1 MKKVAIVLTTII
13 LIILIPLVLAYLLK
27 EKDTVDDSHVQTNST
42 QQTSTVLLSKLDSPV
57 PAPAFNLPD
66 MDGEKHTLNSYKG
79 KPVIINFW
87 ATWCPPC
94 RAELPAMNRGW
105 AKIKDEGIAMIAVN
119 VGENEDTIFEFMGDH
134 PIDFT
139 VLLDESSETTNKWP
153 IKGLPTTFIL
163 DKEGNLV
170 YRAVGG
176 REWDSDELLNV
187 ARELK

>member
-1 MKKVAIVLTTII
+1 MKKAAIVLTTII